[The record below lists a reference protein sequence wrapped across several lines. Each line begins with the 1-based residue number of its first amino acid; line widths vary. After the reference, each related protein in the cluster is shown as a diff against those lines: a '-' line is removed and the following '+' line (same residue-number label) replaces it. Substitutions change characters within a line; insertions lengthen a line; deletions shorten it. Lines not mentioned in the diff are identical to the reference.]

1 MMSEF
6 DEKDLRQIKMTL
18 IEIGLE
24 NMRKEGL
31 LDYFVENEMKE
42 LEPREEYIRR
52 GWILEEDDES

>member
-18 IEIGLE
+18 VEIGLE
-24 NMRKEGL
+24 NMREQGL

-52 GWILEEDDES
+52 GWIVERDYE

>member
-1 MMSEF
+1 MSEF

-18 IEIGLE
+18 VEIGLE
-24 NMRKEGL
+24 NMREQGL

-52 GWILEEDDES
+52 GWIVERDYE

>member
-1 MMSEF
+1 MSEF

-18 IEIGLE
+18 VEIGLE
-24 NMRKEGL
+24 NMREEGL

-52 GWILEEDDES
+52 GWIVERDYE

>member
-42 LEPREEYIRR
+42 LEPKEEYIRR